1 MVGVLQKTHCCKDCN
16 LVDGHPVIDHGTVDG
31 YKKFIRTALIPQP
44 VLWPWNMWY
53 MMAIFTEHDVQK
65 EGFVKLATF
74 PSMLHEFLATPL
86 EHGLTSLS
94 KDTYETLFKKYDPKN
109 DGRLAVDEQMHLAK
123 EEVLKKFL

>member
-1 MVGVLQKTHCCKDCN
+1 
-16 LVDGHPVIDHGTVDG
+16 
-31 YKKFIRTALIPQP
+31 
-44 VLWPWNMWY
+44 
-53 MMAIFTEHDVQK
+53 
-65 EGFVKLATF
+65 
-74 PSMLHEFLATPL
+74 MLPEFLATAL